1 MPPGRL
7 SFRPPFAYSRSMRF
21 AGIFPP
27 IVTPFRH
34 GELDLAAA
42 RENARRWMSTPLS
55 GLVALGTN
63 GESAYVDDDEAVALL
78 ETLRPEVPRD
88 RMLIAGTG
96 RDSTRATIK
105 ATARAAA
112 AGADAVLVR
121 APSFFKTQMTAEAF
135 VRHYR
140 ALADSSPVPVLL
152 YNFPAAFGVD
162 LPISAL
168 EKLSKHPNIVGVKES
183 GGDVAR
189 IADDVGRTPAGFAVF
204 CGSAPVLYPS
214 MVVGASGGILAV
226 ACVVPELCVRLYELA
241 SAGADADARELQ
253 ARLTPLAR
261 SVTSTFGVPGL
272 KAALDLAGYFG
283 GEPRA
288 PLAPAPPEAVATI
301 RMQLSELGVTVGA

>member
-1 MPPGRL
+1 MK
-7 SFRPPFAYSRSMRF
+7 F

-27 IVTPFRH
+27 IVTPFRD

-42 RENARRWMSTPLS
+42 RHNARRWMSTPLA

-88 RMLIAGTG
+88 RTLIAGTG
-96 RDSTRATIK
+96 RDSTRATII
-105 ATARAAA
+105 ATRRAAG

-121 APSFFKTQMTAEAF
+121 APSFFKSQMTPEAF

-140 ALADSSPVPVLL
+140 AVADSSPVPVLL
-152 YNFPAAFGVD
+152 YNFPGAFGVD
-162 LPISAL
+162 ISISAI
-168 EKLSKHPNIVGVKES
+168 EKLARHPNIVGVKES
-183 GGDVAR
+183 GGDVAK

-214 MVVGASGGILAV
+214 ILVGASGGILAL
-226 ACVVPELCVRLYELA
+226 ACVAPELCVRLYDLA
-241 SAGADADARELQ
+241 NSGADGDARELQ

-261 SVTSTFGVPGL
+261 SVTSAFGVPGL
-272 KAALDLAGYFG
+272 KAALDMAGYIG
-283 GEPRA
+283 GEPRS
-288 PLAPAPPEAVATI
+288 PLAPAPPEAIATI
-301 RMQLSELGVTVGA
+301 RTQLAELGVTAAA